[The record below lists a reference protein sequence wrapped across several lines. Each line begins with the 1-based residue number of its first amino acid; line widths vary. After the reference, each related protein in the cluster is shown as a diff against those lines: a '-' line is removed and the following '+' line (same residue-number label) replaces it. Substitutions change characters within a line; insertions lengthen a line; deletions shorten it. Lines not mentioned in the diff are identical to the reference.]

1 MQLIASPKVGR
12 APKTKRAGVELP
24 GLRVLLSL
32 DLKGKEV
39 GRQEMPGISK
49 GAELLRD
56 EHWAESQ
63 GLSPGLALPLT
74 YCLTLGSSHPFPEA

>member
-1 MQLIASPKVGR
+1 MK
-12 APKTKRAGVELP
+12 LP
-24 GLRVLLSL
+24 GLRVLFSL

-39 GRQEMPGISK
+39 GRQEIPGISK

-63 GLSPGLALPLT
+63 RSESWSCSAFNLLFDLGLIPSL
-74 YCLTLGSSHPFPEA
+74 S

>member
-1 MQLIASPKVGR
+1 M
-12 APKTKRAGVELP
+12 ELP

-32 DLKGKEV
+32 DLKGKVV
-39 GRQEMPGISK
+39 GRQEMPDISN

-63 GLSPGLALPLT
+63 GSESWSCSALNLPFDLGLILSLP
-74 YCLTLGSSHPFPEA
+74 